1 MIKGIIL
8 AIEQQPCQKGIVDY
22 KENKNKNIKKY
33 IVSEKNNPLKLQNPI
48 HFQIATQKRN
58 LIQNVKFQQIARSYI
73 LNGFW
78 K

>member
-33 IVSEKNNPLKLQNPI
+33 IVSEKNNPLELEKKL
-48 HFQIATQKRN
+48 H
-58 LIQNVKFQQIARSYI
+58 
-73 LNGFW
+73 
-78 K
+78 